1 MLQAADYLGG
11 QHEGDKL
18 LLFQL
23 PHSFPFT
30 PPAADAAEGEGRGA
44 GADDAGDGGGTHPVN
59 PFANVPAG
67 RLGKLRMHKSGKVSL
82 MLGSVPFTVSEAA
95 HSNVLHQVYA
105 YTSIQIC
112 M

>member
-67 RLGKLRMHKSGKVSL
+67 RLGKLRVHKSGKVSL

-105 YTSIQIC
+105 YTSTQIC